1 MRRVL
6 SFAALSLMAIAST
19 AGAQRSTRGTTMTS
33 ANPSPELG
41 VDAGVQFGLDD
52 PKTTSFQ
59 IPIQGIR
66 MGFYVS
72 PAISIEPSFR
82 FNYTSFSG
90 AGSITT
96 YGAGVGL
103 LYHFSTSRL
112 ANQMYVRPFIG
123 VDGVSGDAGSDSAFL
138 FGAGFGVKVPMGSR
152 FATRWEA
159 NLSSESSNGNSQTA
173 IGLLAGLSVYTH

>member
-6 SFAALSLMAIAST
+6 SFAALSLIAIAST
-19 AGAQRSTRGTTMTS
+19 ASAQRTTRGSMAS

-41 VDAGVQFGLDD
+41 VDAGLQFTLDD

-72 PAISIEPSFR
+72 PAISIEPSLR
-82 FNYTSFSG
+82 LNYTSFDG
-90 AGSITT
+90 GHLTA
-96 YGAGVGL
+96 YGVGL
-103 LYHFSTSRL
+103 GMLYHFSDSRA
-112 ANQMYVRPFIG
+112 ANQLYVRPFIG
-123 VDGVSGDAGSDSAFL
+123 IDGVSTEGGGDSAFS
-138 FGAGFGVKVPMGSR
+138 FGAGFGVKMPLGNR

-159 NLSSESSNGNSQTA
+159 NFAHASNDGATQNS
-173 IGLLAGLSVYTH
+173 IGLLAGLSVYTR

>member
-41 VDAGVQFGLDD
+41 VDAGLQFGLDD

-59 IPIQGIR
+59 VPIQGIR

-72 PAISIEPSFR
+72 PAISIEPSVR
-82 FNYTSFSG
+82 FNHTSISG
-90 AGSITT
+90 GGSFTD
-96 YGAGVGL
+96 YGVGVGL
-103 LYHFSTSRL
+103 LYHISTSRM
-112 ANQMYVRPFIG
+112 ANQLYVRPFIG
-123 VDGVSGDAGSDSAFL
+123 LDGISGDGGSDSAFS
-138 FGAGFGVKVPMGSR
+138 FGAGFGVKVPIGSR
-152 FATRWEA
+152 FASRWEA
-159 NLSSESSNGNSQTA
+159 NFSSASNNGNSQTA

>member
-6 SFAALSLMAIAST
+6 SFAAPSLIAIAST
-19 AGAQRSTRGTTMTS
+19 ASAQRSTRGSMAS

-41 VDAGVQFGLDD
+41 IDAGLQFTLDD

-72 PAISIEPSFR
+72 PAISIEPSLR
-82 FNYTSFSG
+82 LNYTGFDG
-90 AGSITT
+90 GHITS
-96 YGAGVGL
+96 YGLGVGM

-112 ANQMYVRPFIG
+112 ANQMYVRPFLG
-123 VDGVSGDAGSDSAFL
+123 LDGISSDNGSDSAFS
-138 FGAGFGVKVPMGSR
+138 FGAGFGVKIPVGNR
-152 FATRWEA
+152 FASRLEA
-159 NLSSESSNGNSQTA
+159 NFSHASNNGATQNA
-173 IGLLAGLSVYTH
+173 LGLLAGLSVYTH